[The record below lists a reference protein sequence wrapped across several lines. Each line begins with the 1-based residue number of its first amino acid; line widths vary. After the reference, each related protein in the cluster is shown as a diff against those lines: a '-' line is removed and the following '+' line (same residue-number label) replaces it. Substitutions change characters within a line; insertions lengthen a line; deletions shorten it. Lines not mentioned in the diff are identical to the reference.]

1 MTALKENRSQP
12 AEQVSRA
19 EGWKTVAGIQN
30 SETSRLDRKMVKLV
44 PKSPVCKGF
53 LFLFH
58 DVIIS
63 CCLGKHPY
71 CLNCVKYTS
80 RARGDTG
87 VSLSPGVTSHMPRL
101 QLGDREGTVLHIQS
115 HRFLG
120 KLL

>member
-1 MTALKENRSQP
+1 M
-12 AEQVSRA
+12 
-19 EGWKTVAGIQN
+19 AGIQN

-44 PKSPVCKGF
+44 PKSPVCKLF

-71 CLNCVKYTS
+71 CLNCVKYAS

-101 QLGDREGTVLHIQS
+101 QLFSTSS
-115 HRFLG
+115 HTDSSASFY
-120 KLL
+120 KLSEAWVPACPGIESFFKHSPGESKVQP

>member
-1 MTALKENRSQP
+1 MTALKENRSWP

-30 SETSRLDRKMVKLV
+30 SETSRLDGKMVKLV

-63 CCLGKHPY
+63 YCLGKTHIVSTVRNT
-71 CLNCVKYTS
+71 LVGQGET
-80 RARGDTG
+80 RGE
-87 VSLSPGVTSHMPRL
+87 SESS
-101 QLGDREGTVLHIQS
+101 GD
-115 HRFLG
+115 
-120 KLL
+120 